1 MVSDLLFTI
10 FPSPTNINPYAL
22 ILVNKIYQPIMGH
35 VHDEQLTLFYFI
47 LLTLLAAN
55 YDLLLTLQLF
65 IVTFFDVLFD
75 HTL

>member
-1 MVSDLLFTI
+1 ML
-10 FPSPTNINPYAL
+10 N
-22 ILVNKIYQPIMGH
+22 LVNKICQLIMGH

-55 YDLLLTLQLF
+55 YNLLLTLQLF

-75 HTL
+75 RTL